1 MFLHLFLD
9 AAIMEIERN
18 TMLQKFIFSVHGV
31 LTRAEPK
38 AGPYDPRCEFIRKRR
53 ISYQKFQC
61 ANCGDI
67 FIQEDENYPR
77 DHPEMSPTFQ
87 NQYFPKRSVFRLD
100 ESFNLSPHPLDPK
113 QKFFRKLRNFLE
125 LNKILVFS
133 KSC

>member
-18 TMLQKFIFSVHGV
+18 TMLHKFIFSVHGV

-77 DHPEMSPTFQ
+77 IILKCPPLSRTNISQ
-87 NQYFPKRSVFRLD
+87 NGVYSAWTRVSIYLRTHWTQSKYFS
-100 ESFNLSPHPLDPK
+100 EN
-113 QKFFRKLRNFLE
+113 
-125 LNKILVFS
+125 
-133 KSC
+133 